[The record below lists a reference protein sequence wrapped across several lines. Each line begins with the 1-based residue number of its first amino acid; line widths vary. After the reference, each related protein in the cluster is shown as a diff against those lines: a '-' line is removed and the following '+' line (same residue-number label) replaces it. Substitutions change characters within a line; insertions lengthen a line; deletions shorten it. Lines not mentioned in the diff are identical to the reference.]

1 MSKLTEL
8 EAHVAIRPGETY
20 AESDSWGIIVPIGD
34 MRKLVAVARA
44 ATKQLDVHSPSCG
57 PDPHVPSHCA
67 RCRLLGALAVLE
79 TP

>member
-20 AESDSWGIIVPIGD
+20 AESDSWAVLVPIGD
-34 MRKLVAVARA
+34 MRKLVAVARV
-44 ATKQLDVHSPSCG
+44 ATQQLDVHSPSCG
-57 PDPHVPSHCA
+57 QVSSHCA

-79 TP
+79 ISQ